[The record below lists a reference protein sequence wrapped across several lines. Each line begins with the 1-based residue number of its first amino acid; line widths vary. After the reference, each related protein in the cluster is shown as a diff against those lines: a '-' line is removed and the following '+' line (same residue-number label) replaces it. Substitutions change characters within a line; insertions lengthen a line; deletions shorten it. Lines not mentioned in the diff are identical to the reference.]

1 MKKQITKHFMAFFL
15 SLVMIMAMG
24 LTAFANGDTKTGG
37 ETAYSLTLKGTAIG
51 HKYQTYQIF
60 QGDLSTKT
68 INGQEVKVLSNV
80 QWGCG
85 VTYKDT
91 DSAADVAKKLGD
103 GDMDIDR
110 LVQNLN
116 LTTPY
121 SETNSTQGTTVINN
135 LAAGYYLVK
144 DEDESLVN
152 KHDSYTKF
160 IVQVVGNTEAD
171 IKSDVPTVEK
181 KVKDTNDSKGETSD
195 WQDSADADIN
205 DQVEYKITGT
215 LPDNYKDYT
224 KYSYVFT
231 DTMSKGLTYT
241 ASTDGKKSFKV
252 TLYNS
257 DDDKDGTNITDHF
270 NEVIAGYAGDDPEY
284 TGGKVITWT
293 EKDSKGLKDIPQITE
308 SSKIVITYNATLNKD
323 AKIGAAGNPN
333 KVDLTFSN
341 NPNIGHEGEN
351 GKTPEDKNIVFT
363 YKVVVN
369 KVDQDEK
376 PLAGALFT
384 LSKVSLDEN
393 GKVKETGD
401 PIKTYVL
408 TGNPD
413 NDPTTFTASGL
424 DDGTYVLKET
434 KTPTGY
440 NTIADQYFTIEAT
453 HETTADNPQLTALSG
468 TKLEGSVITF
478 TSEKTT
484 GSLTTNVVN
493 KEGSTLPSTG
503 GRGTT
508 MIYIIGAALVVT
520 AGVVLVMRKKMNSDK

>member
-80 QWGCG
+80 QWGRG

-369 KVDQDEK
+369 KVDQDQQS
-376 PLAGALFT
+376 LAGAAFKLQK
-384 LSKVSLDEN
+384 KV
-393 GKVKETGD
+393 
-401 PIKTYVL
+401 
-408 TGNPD
+408 
-413 NDPTTFTASGL
+413 NDKYIDISEIGPKNANQQDITTFEFTGL
-424 DDGTYVLKET
+424 DDGEYKLTET
-434 KTPTGY
+434 TTPAGY
-440 NTIADQYFTIEAT
+440 NTITPIEFTISAEHDTESADPKLTKLSGNATSGEAT
-453 HETTADNPQLTALSG
+453 FTVDDKLS
-468 TKLEGSVITF
+468 
-478 TSEKTT
+478 
-484 GSLTTNVVN
+484 SLTTNVVN
-493 KEGSTLPSTG
+493 KKGSILPSTG
-503 GRGTT
+503 GCGTT
-508 MIYIIGAALVVT
+508 MIYIIGAALVIT